1 MIYKVELVERKHS
14 IEQLEASKSSIK
26 DLFSDILNKTKGFEY
41 QITLTITLEKY
52 KPNREIEFRPVYFN
66 STTKTVINH
75 KYGLAN
81 LLNKFCKGLIAGLT
95 KDDWIVELIQSQ
107 CINISIY
114 RPLSWHSYLKLP
126 VELRRSK
133 KD

>member
-41 QITLTITLEKY
+41 QITQTITLEKY
-52 KPNREIEFRPVYFN
+52 KPNREIEFRPVDFN

-81 LLNKFCKGLIAGLT
+81 LLNKLCKGLHKPIKNL
-95 KDDWIVELIQSQ
+95 WVILIMMELNS
-107 CINISIY
+107 
-114 RPLSWHSYLKLP
+114 L
-126 VELRRSK
+126 
-133 KD
+133 